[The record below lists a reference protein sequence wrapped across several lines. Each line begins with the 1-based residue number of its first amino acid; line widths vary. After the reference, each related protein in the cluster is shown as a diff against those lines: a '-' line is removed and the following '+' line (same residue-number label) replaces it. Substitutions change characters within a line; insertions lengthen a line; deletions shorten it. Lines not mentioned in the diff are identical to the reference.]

1 MDPRA
6 TKMISRTSARFAM
19 LPVIRALAFAL
30 SLASLSSLVA
40 ADTPPEVAK
49 LIEQLKDRD
58 ETVRLKAAKELGKL
72 KEKAKDAIPALT
84 AATSDSD
91 EDVRLVAGKSLALIK
106 EATGKGAPAK
116 GDAAKADAKVA
127 LLIKEMQSKDAKV
140 RIAAIAKLEEL
151 GEEAKPAGAALVEFG
166 MLSTLKGVKE
176 AAAAALEKIDPVPY
190 KHIAT
195 LCFDTELL
203 KTIVAID
210 ELGKLGEDARS
221 ALPVIKKMYI
231 SNVTPRL
238 PGQRVSIPVHMLNA
252 MAKISPEDQS
262 VGKLVLEAVGYA
274 GWFDIT
280 RSLNR
285 RVRDGDISVA
295 AVLLTK
301 SIKASDKDKAAALA
315 NGAATVF
322 YTEDRKVMIDEIGNL
337 DIDNKSKLAL
347 YLGLL
352 KSFKADRAI
361 AIAKIG
367 ELGAD
372 AKTALPVL
380 LGLKTDKE
388 EAVRSA
394 ASAAIEAIKSAPKE

>member
-1 MDPRA
+1 MEPGVNR
-6 TKMISRTSARFAM
+6 TISRTSARFAM
-19 LPVIRALAFAL
+19 LPVIRALA
-30 SLASLSSLVA
+30 LAFSVATLSSLVA

-72 KEKAKDAIPALT
+72 KEKAKDAIPALM
-84 AATSDSD
+84 AATADSD
-91 EDVRLVAGKSLALIK
+91 EDVRLVAGKALAIIK
-106 EATGKGAPAK
+106 EASGKGAPGK

-151 GEEAKPAGAALVEFG
+151 GEEAKPAGVALVEFG

-195 LCFDTELL
+195 LCFDPDGDKIYLA
-203 KTIVAID
+203 VR
-210 ELGKLGEDARS
+210 ELGKMGEEAKS
-221 ALPVIKKMYI
+221 ALPAIRKLYI
-231 SNVTPRL
+231 TRTTPQR
-238 PGQRVSIPVHMLNA
+238 PGQRVRVPVYILNA
-252 MAKISPEDQS
+252 MSQIAPDDQS
-262 VGKLVLEAVGYA
+262 VGKLVLEAVGYT
-274 GWFDIT
+274 GWFDIAQFGSAGDSAAA
-280 RSLNR
+280 SLQL
-285 RVRDGDISVA
+285 I
-295 AVLLTK
+295 K
-301 SIKASDKDKAAALA
+301 SIKSSDKDKAAALA

-322 YTEDRKVMIDEIGNL
+322 HPEDRKAMIDEIGNL

-352 KSFKADRAI
+352 KSLKADRAI

-367 ELGAD
+367 DLGAD

-380 LGLKTDKE
+380 LSLKTDKE

-394 ASAAIEAIKSAPKE
+394 ASTAIEAIKSGTKE